1 MPRPPRNFHPG
12 GIYHLFSRGSNRQPI
27 AVDDGDRIDLLAC
40 AERAYKRH
48 RVECFG
54 FALMPN
60 HYHFIFVTL
69 DGDISMAMKEL
80 NGRFALRLNRR
91 HGRKAHLFKNRFGAV
106 HLKRESHLLW
116 AAAYLAA
123 NPVRAGLCPRPE
135 NWPWSSY
142 RATIGLEKAP
152 SLLNVERLLS
162 YFDDTTERAR
172 HGYRTLVDA
181 CAGIHSASLSA
192 QLDEKLV
199 SDTRFRPG
207 TTPRRSPAS

>member
-1 MPRPPRNFHPG
+1 MTMPRPPRTFEAG
-12 GIYHLFSRGSNRQPI
+12 GVYHLFSRGSNRQPI
-27 AVDDGDRIDLLAC
+27 AVDDGDRIDLLVC

-48 RVECFG
+48 SVECLG

-60 HYHFIFVTL
+60 HYHFIVVTS
-69 DGDISMAMKEL
+69 DGNISLAMKEL
-80 NGRFALRLNRR
+80 NGRFSLRFNRR
-91 HGRKAHLFKNRFGAV
+91 HGRTAHLFKNRFGAV

-116 AAAYLAA
+116 ATAYLAA
-123 NPVRAGLCPRPE
+123 NPVRAGLCPRRE

-142 RATIGLEKAP
+142 RATLGLEKAP
-152 SLLNVERLLS
+152 ALLNVDRLLS

-172 HGYRTLVDA
+172 RAYRTLVEA
-181 CAGIHSASLSA
+181 CADIHSASPSA

-207 TTPRRSPAS
+207 TAARS